1 MFGYEL
7 MPKCW
12 RASAL
17 GGIFLPMN
25 NCPSSGGLAQSRP
38 CHVAGIE
45 IGVSSLLREETANSA
60 QVGKV
65 LRDRGVEESGT
76 RDPTY
81 ETGPLIKGPFTCW
94 HSESQSRP
102 MIRLHKARHT
112 LRVFDLLFIPSL
124 GLHILKSPNFL
135 PQCNLLPQPIPAWS
149 IRFLI
154 NTFTLICDSPWIF
167 IPTKLKYL
175 YFKRGFLNGWCL
187 NHGTFRRFGSY
198 TDLLIC
204 LLASF
209 SGYRCFVFVYFIIL
223 SPSFNK
229 KFLFFSCRETIPC
242 DMVEPK
248 TSSLPSHHQ
257 VWPNVTHVSQSGY
270 PVLLGTEI
278 IWR

>member
-1 MFGYEL
+1 MAWFVSVWL
-7 MPKCW
+7 WINAQMLKSFCPW
-12 RASAL
+12 RDISAHEQ
-17 GGIFLPMN
+17 LPLLWRSGTEQTLPCCRYRDRSFFPFEGRN
-25 NCPSSGGLAQSRP
+25 CEQCPSWEGAEGQGSR
-38 CHVAGIE
+38 GIGDKRPH
-45 IGVSSLLREETANSA
+45 IW
-60 QVGKV
+60 
-65 LRDRGVEESGT
+65 DRPAYQGSIYMLTQWESE
-76 RDPTY
+76 P
-81 ETGPLIKGPFTCW
+81 
-94 HSESQSRP
+94 P

-229 KFLFFSCRETIPC
+229 KFLFFPAEKPF
-242 DMVEPK
+242 
-248 TSSLPSHHQ
+248 
-257 VWPNVTHVSQSGY
+257 
-270 PVLLGTEI
+270 PV
-278 IWR
+278 IW